1 MELQLRQAIA
11 QVQQGEECIRD
22 RIIQKYLPFILKVA
36 SKSCKRY
43 VRLGEDDEVSIALMA
58 FNEALDKFDCKKNNS
73 FFGFAQAVIKRRM
86 IDYFRKNSQNK
97 KEIPWSSL
105 GTLQDDEDPA
115 NQLDRINWQNSQ
127 EVYFEDDINQLRRE
141 EIIEYQKELLSYGI
155 SLKDL
160 VEASPKHRDA
170 RASAYKV
177 ARLICDNDRLSSHL
191 KKTKSLP
198 LKDLEGEV
206 EISRKTMERQRK
218 YIIALAV
225 VMIGRYYFLE
235 EYLEG
240 IKKEG

>member
-1 MELQLRQAIA
+1 MDLQLRQAIA

-22 RIIQKYLPFILKVA
+22 RIIHKYLPFILKVA

-58 FNEALDKFDCKKNNS
+58 FNEALDKFDCQQKNS

-86 IDYFRKNSQNK
+86 IDYFRKNNQRR

-105 GTLQDDEDPA
+105 GALQDDEDPA

-127 EVYFEDDINQLRRE
+127 DLYFEEDINELRRE
-141 EIIEYQKELLSYGI
+141 EIIEYQKELISFGI

-160 VEASPKHRDA
+160 VEVSPKHKDA
-170 RASAYKV
+170 RLSAYEV
-177 ARLICDNDRLSSHL
+177 ARLISENDKFSSHL
-191 KKTKSLP
+191 LKTKSLP

-206 EISRKTMERQRK
+206 GISRKTMERQRK

-235 EYLEG
+235 EYLDG
-240 IKKEG
+240 IKKGG